1 MAKIK
6 SIGILTSGGDAPGM
20 NAAIR
25 AVVRSAIYKGIETIG
40 IYDGYRGLVNEK
52 FRKLER
58 QDVSGLLNKGGTI
71 LYSARFPE
79 FKDEEVRL
87 KAVEILKKNEIDAL
101 VVIGG
106 DGTYMGGY
114 KLSLLGIPCIGVP
127 ATIDNDIVSTEYT
140 IGFDTTLNTIVECV
154 DRLRDTTTSHY
165 RCTVVEVMGRHC
177 PDLAIRAG
185 ISCGAECVIGTI
197 EEYSDEKI
205 LEVAHRSKK
214 AGKRN
219 CVIIVCEH
227 TVPVKHIED
236 VLNQDGTYETR
247 ATILGHIQRGG
258 SPSAFDRVLASR
270 LGDYAVELLSEGKTG
285 VCVGVK
291 GEELTYMDIEEANHL
306 PKKRPTKLIEQFKNF
321 I

>member
-1 MAKIK
+1 MAIK
-6 SIGILTSGGDAPGM
+6 KIGILTSGGDAPGM
-20 NAAIR
+20 NVAIR
-25 AVVRSAIYKGIETIG
+25 AVVRSARYKGIETVG
-40 IYDGYRGLVNEK
+40 IYDGYRGLINEK

-58 QDVSGLLNKGGTI
+58 NDVSGLLNKGGTI

-79 FKDEEVRL
+79 FEDEEVRK
-87 KAVEILKKNEIDAL
+87 KAVEILKRNQIDAL

-106 DGTYMGGY
+106 DGTFMGGY
-114 KLSLLGIPCIGVP
+114 KLSQLGIPCIGVP
-127 ATIDNDIVSTEYT
+127 ATIDNDIASTEYT

-177 PDLAIRAG
+177 PDLAIRTG
-185 ISCGAECVIGTI
+185 ISCGAECVIGTKKD
-197 EEYSDEKI
+197 YSDEKI
-205 LEVAHRSKK
+205 LEVVHRSKK
-214 AGKRN
+214 AGKRS

-227 TVPVKHIED
+227 TVDVKHIED
-236 VLNQDGTYETR
+236 VLNKDGTYETR

-258 SPSAFDRVLASR
+258 APSAFDRVLASR

-285 VCVGVK
+285 ICVGIQ
-291 GEELTYMDIEEANHL
+291 GEKLVHMDIEEANKL
-306 PKKRPTKLIEQFKNF
+306 PKKRPVKLIEQFKNF

>member
-1 MAKIK
+1 
-6 SIGILTSGGDAPGM
+6 
-20 NAAIR
+20 
-25 AVVRSAIYKGIETIG
+25 
-40 IYDGYRGLVNEK
+40 
-52 FRKLER
+52 
-58 QDVSGLLNKGGTI
+58 
-71 LYSARFPE
+71 
-79 FKDEEVRL
+79 
-87 KAVEILKKNEIDAL
+87 
-101 VVIGG
+101 
-106 DGTYMGGY
+106 
-114 KLSLLGIPCIGVP
+114 
-127 ATIDNDIVSTEYT
+127 
-140 IGFDTTLNTIVECV
+140 
-154 DRLRDTTTSHY
+154 
-165 RCTVVEVMGRHC
+165 MGRHC

-185 ISCGAECVIGTI
+185 ISCGAECVIGTK

>member
-1 MAKIK
+1 MAIK
-6 SIGILTSGGDAPGM
+6 KIGILTSGGDAPGM

-25 AVVRSAIYKGIETIG
+25 AVVRSAIYKGIETVG
-40 IYDGYRGLVNEK
+40 IYDGFRGLVNEK

-185 ISCGAECVIGTI
+185 ISCGAECVIGTK

-227 TVPVKHIED
+227 TIPVKHIEE

-285 VCVGVK
+285 VCVGIN

>member
-1 MAKIK
+1 MAIK
-6 SIGILTSGGDAPGM
+6 KIGILTSGGDAPGM

>member
-1 MAKIK
+1 MTIK
-6 SIGILTSGGDAPGM
+6 KIGILTSGGDAPGM

-25 AVVRSAIYKGIETIG
+25 AVVRSAIYKGIETVG
-40 IYDGYRGLVNEK
+40 IYDGFRGLVNEK

-185 ISCGAECVIGTI
+185 ISCGAECVIGTK

>member
-1 MAKIK
+1 MAIK
-6 SIGILTSGGDAPGM
+6 KIGILTSGGDAPGM

-25 AVVRSAIYKGIETIG
+25 AVVRSATYKGIETVG
-40 IYDGYRGLVNEK
+40 IYDGFRGLVNEK

-185 ISCGAECVIGTI
+185 ISCGAECVIGTK

-227 TVPVKHIED
+227 TIPVKHIED

-285 VCVGVK
+285 VCVGIN

>member
-1 MAKIK
+1 MAIK
-6 SIGILTSGGDAPGM
+6 KIGILTSGGDAPGM

-25 AVVRSAIYKGIETIG
+25 AVVRSAIYKGIETVG
-40 IYDGYRGLVNEK
+40 IYDGFRGLVNEK

-114 KLSLLGIPCIGVP
+114 KLSLLGIPCVGVP

-185 ISCGAECVIGTI
+185 ISCGAECVIGTK

-285 VCVGVK
+285 VCVGIN

>member
-1 MAKIK
+1 MAIK
-6 SIGILTSGGDAPGM
+6 KIGILTSGGDAPGM

-25 AVVRSAIYKGIETIG
+25 AVVRSAIYKGIETVG
-40 IYDGYRGLVNEK
+40 IYDGFRGLVNEK

-185 ISCGAECVIGTI
+185 ISCGAECVIGTK

-227 TVPVKHIED
+227 TIPVKHIED

-285 VCVGVK
+285 VCVGIN

>member
-1 MAKIK
+1 MAIK
-6 SIGILTSGGDAPGM
+6 KIGILTSGGDAPGM

-185 ISCGAECVIGTI
+185 ISCGAECVIGTK

>member
-1 MAKIK
+1 MAIK
-6 SIGILTSGGDAPGM
+6 KIGILTSGGDAPGM

-25 AVVRSAIYKGIETIG
+25 AVVRSAIYKGIETVG
-40 IYDGYRGLVNEK
+40 IYDGFRGLVNEK

-79 FKDEEVRL
+79 FKEEEVRL

-185 ISCGAECVIGTI
+185 ISCGAECVIGTK

-285 VCVGVK
+285 VCVGIN

>member
-1 MAKIK
+1 MAIK
-6 SIGILTSGGDAPGM
+6 KIGILTSGGDAPGM

-25 AVVRSAIYKGIETIG
+25 AVVRSAIYKGIETVG

-185 ISCGAECVIGTI
+185 ISCGAECVIGTK

-285 VCVGVK
+285 VCVGVN

>member
-1 MAKIK
+1 MAIK
-6 SIGILTSGGDAPGM
+6 KIGILTSGGDAPGM

-197 EEYSDEKI
+197 EEYSNEKI

>member
-1 MAKIK
+1 MAIK
-6 SIGILTSGGDAPGM
+6 KIGILTSGGDAPGM

-25 AVVRSAIYKGIETIG
+25 AVVRSAIYKGIETVG
-40 IYDGYRGLVNEK
+40 IYDGFRGLVNEK

-185 ISCGAECVIGTI
+185 ISCGAECVIGTK

-285 VCVGVK
+285 VCVGIN

>member
-1 MAKIK
+1 MAIK
-6 SIGILTSGGDAPGM
+6 KIGILTSGGDAPGM

-25 AVVRSAIYKGIETIG
+25 AVVRSAIYKGIETVG
-40 IYDGYRGLVNEK
+40 IYDGFRGLVNEK

-185 ISCGAECVIGTI
+185 ISCGAECVIGTK

-227 TVPVKHIED
+227 TIPVKHIEE

>member
-1 MAKIK
+1 MAIK
-6 SIGILTSGGDAPGM
+6 KIGILTSGGDAPGM

-25 AVVRSAIYKGIETIG
+25 AVVRSAIYKGIETVG

-185 ISCGAECVIGTI
+185 ISCGAECVIGTK

-227 TVPVKHIED
+227 TVPVKHIEE

-285 VCVGVK
+285 VCVGVN

>member
-1 MAKIK
+1 MAIK
-6 SIGILTSGGDAPGM
+6 KIGILTSGGDAPGM

-306 PKKRPTKLIEQFKNF
+306 PKKIPTKLIEQFKNF

>member
-1 MAKIK
+1 MAIK
-6 SIGILTSGGDAPGM
+6 KIGILTSGGDAPGM

-87 KAVEILKKNEIDAL
+87 KAVEILKKNEIAAL

-185 ISCGAECVIGTI
+185 ISCGAECVIGTK

>member
-1 MAKIK
+1 MAIK
-6 SIGILTSGGDAPGM
+6 KIGILTSGGDAPGM

-25 AVVRSAIYKGIETIG
+25 AVVRSAIYKGIETVG
-40 IYDGYRGLVNEK
+40 IYDGFRGLVNEK

-185 ISCGAECVIGTI
+185 ISCGAECVIGTK

-227 TVPVKHIED
+227 TIPVKHIED

>member
-1 MAKIK
+1 
-6 SIGILTSGGDAPGM
+6 M

-185 ISCGAECVIGTI
+185 ISCGAECVIGTK
-197 EEYSDEKI
+197 EE
-205 LEVAHRSKK
+205 
-214 AGKRN
+214 
-219 CVIIVCEH
+219 
-227 TVPVKHIED
+227 
-236 VLNQDGTYETR
+236 
-247 ATILGHIQRGG
+247 
-258 SPSAFDRVLASR
+258 
-270 LGDYAVELLSEGKTG
+270 
-285 VCVGVK
+285 
-291 GEELTYMDIEEANHL
+291 
-306 PKKRPTKLIEQFKNF
+306 
-321 I
+321 

>member
-1 MAKIK
+1 MAIK
-6 SIGILTSGGDAPGM
+6 KIGILTSGGDAPGM

-197 EEYSDEKI
+197 EEYSDDKI

>member
-1 MAKIK
+1 MAIK
-6 SIGILTSGGDAPGM
+6 KIGILTSGGDAPGM

-25 AVVRSAIYKGIETIG
+25 AVVRSATYKGIETVG
-40 IYDGYRGLVNEK
+40 IYDGFRGLVNEK

-114 KLSLLGIPCIGVP
+114 KLSLLGIPCVGVP

-185 ISCGAECVIGTI
+185 ISCGAECVIGTK

-227 TVPVKHIED
+227 TVPVKHIEE

>member
-1 MAKIK
+1 MAIK
-6 SIGILTSGGDAPGM
+6 RIGILTSGGDAPGM

-25 AVVRSAIYKGIETIG
+25 AVVRSARYKGIETVG

-52 FRKLER
+52 FKKLER
-58 QDVSGLLNKGGTI
+58 EDVSGLLNKGGTI
-71 LYSARFPE
+71 LYSARFSE
-79 FKDEEVRL
+79 FKEESVRL
-87 KAVEILKKNEIDAL
+87 KAVDILKKHEIDAL

-127 ATIDNDIVSTEYT
+127 ATIDNDIASTEYT

-185 ISCGAECVIGTI
+185 ISCGAECVIGTK
-197 EEYSDEKI
+197 EDYSDEKI
-205 LEVAHRSKK
+205 LEVVHRSKK

-219 CVIIVCEH
+219 CVIIVCEQ
-227 TVPVKHIED
+227 TIPVKHIED
-236 VLNQDGTYETR
+236 VLNEDGTYETR

-258 SPSAFDRVLASR
+258 APSAFDRVLASR

-285 VCVGVK
+285 VCVGIS

-306 PKKRPTKLIEQFKNF
+306 PRKKPIKLIEQFKNF

>member
-1 MAKIK
+1 MAIK
-6 SIGILTSGGDAPGM
+6 KIGILTSGGDAPGM

-25 AVVRSAIYKGIETIG
+25 AVVRSAIYKGIETVG

-185 ISCGAECVIGTI
+185 ISCGAECVIGTK

-285 VCVGVK
+285 VCVGVN

-306 PKKRPTKLIEQFKNF
+306 PKKRQTY
-321 I
+321 

>member
-1 MAKIK
+1 MAIK
-6 SIGILTSGGDAPGM
+6 KIGILTSGGDAPGM

-25 AVVRSAIYKGIETIG
+25 AVVRSAIYKGIETVG
-40 IYDGYRGLVNEK
+40 IYDGFRGLVNEK

-185 ISCGAECVIGTI
+185 ISCGAECVIGTK

-285 VCVGVK
+285 VCVGVN

-306 PKKRPTKLIEQFKNF
+306 PKKKPTKLIEQFKNF

>member
-1 MAKIK
+1 MAIK
-6 SIGILTSGGDAPGM
+6 KIGILTSGGDAPGM

-25 AVVRSAIYKGIETIG
+25 AVVRSAIYKGIETVG
-40 IYDGYRGLVNEK
+40 IYDGFRGLVNEK

-79 FKDEEVRL
+79 FKEEEVRL

-185 ISCGAECVIGTI
+185 ISCGAECVIGTK

-227 TVPVKHIED
+227 TIPVKHIEE

-285 VCVGVK
+285 VCVGIN

>member
-1 MAKIK
+1 MAIK
-6 SIGILTSGGDAPGM
+6 KIGILTSGGDAPGM

-25 AVVRSAIYKGIETIG
+25 AVVRSAIYKGIETVG

>member
-1 MAKIK
+1 MTIK
-6 SIGILTSGGDAPGM
+6 KIGILTSGGDAPGM

-25 AVVRSAIYKGIETIG
+25 AVVRSAIYKGIETVG
-40 IYDGYRGLVNEK
+40 IYDGFRGLVNEK

>member
-1 MAKIK
+1 MAIK
-6 SIGILTSGGDAPGM
+6 KIGILTSGGDAPGM

-25 AVVRSAIYKGIETIG
+25 AVVRSAIHKGIETVG

-185 ISCGAECVIGTI
+185 ISCGAECVIGTK

>member
-1 MAKIK
+1 MAIK
-6 SIGILTSGGDAPGM
+6 KIGILTSGGDAPGM

-285 VCVGVK
+285 VCVGVN

>member
-1 MAKIK
+1 MAIK
-6 SIGILTSGGDAPGM
+6 KIGILTSGGDAPGM

-25 AVVRSAIYKGIETIG
+25 AVVRSAIHKGIETVG

-185 ISCGAECVIGTI
+185 ISCGAECVIGTK

-285 VCVGVK
+285 VCVGVN